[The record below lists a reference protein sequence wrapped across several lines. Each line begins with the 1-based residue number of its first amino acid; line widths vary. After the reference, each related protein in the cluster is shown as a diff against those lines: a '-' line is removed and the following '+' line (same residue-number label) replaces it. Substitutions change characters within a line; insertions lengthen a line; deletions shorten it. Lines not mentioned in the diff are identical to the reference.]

1 MTYTLTIASTV
12 TPTSQP
18 NMVLLAKIEEKE
30 NRDLQV
36 VDAVLDTTP
45 SGGPTH
51 EAVSALRCLAH
62 LEIIAA
68 KATGLKAVDPQDE
81 IAALKANVKRLQA
94 TLESMTAAQL

>member
-1 MTYTLTIASTV
+1 MTYTLTIASTAA
-12 TPTSQP
+12 PTSQP

-36 VDAVLDTTP
+36 LDAVMDTTP

-51 EAVSALRCLAH
+51 EGVSALRCLAY

-68 KATGLKAVDPQDE
+68 KATGIKAIDPQDE
-81 IAALKANVKRLQA
+81 IAALKSTIKRLQA
-94 TLESMTAAQL
+94 QLDAATTAAL